1 MRTAFSLMILLGFAG
16 VASAQA
22 ERYEL
27 GQRLKA
33 FEKQWDKTTDAKL
46 RKKALADLPKLTG
59 LFFTNQF
66 GEAGRT
72 LDEAR
77 WILEGKQLTDDEKWA
92 QSLFA
97 VPESRY
103 VTNPGSQFE
112 VTVKAFYS
120 VKTAQPKNLRI
131 DLSIPGL
138 IDVSRTALDKLP
150 TKIDLK
156 FTQPLPRN
164 RPGGDFA
171 LQLAVRLGEA
181 TAAKSEIGV
190 SFEEVRK
197 DFVVDLA
204 KRFESADAALKPKS
218 LEWATARDR
227 AGLLGDLS
235 KGSIFETDIPAWAL
249 HQQVMEFQ
257 NLHQL
262 KKEYFNR
269 ERTGQF
275 WLSIPTGTTTTPAR
289 LFVPKVRGFIPK
301 GEEVEKPLPLV
312 VALHGAGGS
321 ENLFFEGYGDGQI
334 VKLCEKRGWMLLAPR
349 SGLSFVGGGPP
360 VGEIV
365 DELAKRYPIDP
376 KAIFV
381 VGHSMGAM
389 QTIDAAQKY
398 PGQFAGIAAFG
409 GGGRVRKPELFAEL
423 PTFIGVGDQDFALA
437 QSRALKKSLEDGKA
451 KSVKFEEYEGLEHL
465 LICREALPDA
475 FAMFDKVLKK

>member
-1 MRTAFSLMILLGFAG
+1 MRTTFSLLILLGFTG
-16 VASAQA
+16 VTSAQA

-72 LDEAR
+72 LEEAR
-77 WILEGKQLTDDEKWA
+77 WILEGKQPTDDEKWA
-92 QSLFA
+92 QSLYA
-97 VPESRY
+97 VPESRCFE
-103 VTNPGSQFE
+103 PGVGEWS
-112 VTVKAFYS
+112 VGIKSFYS
-120 VKTAQPKNLRI
+120 VKGDPPKGLAVSIDLPGYVERTTATLVSLPAKLSLKKLGVPDVYIRTDAQLTVNLRI
-131 DLSIPGL
+131 GERSAN
-138 IDVSRTALDKLP
+138 VRTIGILVG
-150 TKIDLK
+150 T
-156 FTQPLPRN
+156 
-164 RPGGDFA
+164 DFA
-171 LQLAVRLGEA
+171 KGFGAGQVLL
-181 TAAKSEIGV
+181 AKSKK
-190 SFEEVRK
+190 S
-197 DFVVDLA
+197 LA
-204 KRFESADAALKPKS
+204 ADS
-218 LEWATARDR
+218 LEWATVLDR
-227 AGLLGDLS
+227 IETISELS
-235 KGSIFETDIPAWAL
+235 KGAVQETDIPAGKWLRELGEIVAL
-249 HQQVMEFQ
+249 GE
-257 NLHQL
+257 
-262 KKEYFNR
+262 KSKPYFTQDR
-269 ERTGQF
+269 PGEF
-275 WLSIPTGTTTTPAR
+275 WLSVPTGKTRTPCR
-289 LFVPKVRGFIPK
+289 LFVPKGLDPK
-301 GEEVEKPLPLV
+301 KPVPLV

-334 VKLCEKRGWMLLAPR
+334 VKLCAERGWMLIAPR
-349 SGLSFVGGGPP
+349 SGLSLVGGGPP
-360 VGEIV
+360 VGEIL

-409 GGGRVRKPELFAEL
+409 GGGRVRKPELFAAL

-437 QSRALKKSLEDGKA
+437 QARALKKSLEDGKA
-451 KSVKFEEYEGLEHL
+451 KSVTYKEYEGLEHL